1 MSDTPQ
7 GPGWWLASDG
17 RWYAPELH
25 PDRREDARVEAVVA
39 PTEPVTPP
47 PGEGW
52 PTSPPTDAPVTFEQ
66 DPGGTPRSLR
76 DVVAGLA
83 ALVAAVLLAAGAL
96 LDWADRITI
105 TGVGTSE
112 VTGFD
117 SNGIGVLLCAGV
129 LAVMGAMTLTGV
141 RHILVLVAMLA
152 AALTA
157 VGLIAFS
164 IYDITGPASDRL
176 AEAVAS
182 VSGLDAD
189 QVADAGVEFDLATG
203 IWMALAGGVVGVA
216 GSLLVRTR

>member
-25 PDRREDARVEAVVA
+25 PDRGQPLED
-39 PTEPVTPP
+39 PTPP
-47 PGEGW
+47 AGEGW
-52 PTSPPTDAPVTFEQ
+52 PTSPPTEQ
-66 DPGGTPRSLR
+66 PTSRPATEGDGHVRTTR
-76 DVVAGLA
+76 DVIAGA
-83 ALVAAVLLAAGAL
+83 VALVAAVLLAAGSF
-96 LDWADRITI
+96 LDWADRVTI
-105 TGVGTSE
+105 RNVGSSE

-129 LAVMGAMTLTGV
+129 LAVGGAMTLTGV
-141 RHILVLVAMLA
+141 RHVFVLISMLA

-157 VGLIAFS
+157 TALVGFS
-164 IYDITGPASDRL
+164 MYDIEGPASDHL

-182 VSGLDAD
+182 VAGLDPQ
-189 QVADAGVEFDLATG
+189 QVSNAGVDFDLATG
-203 IWMALAGGVVGVA
+203 IWMALVGGVVGVV

>member
-25 PDRREDARVEAVVA
+25 PDFREQ
-39 PTEPVTPP
+39 PLEPPTPP
-47 PGEGW
+47 AGEGW
-52 PTSPPTDAPVTFEQ
+52 PTSPPTEQ
-66 DPGGTPRSLR
+66 PAAVPADDDGHLRTTR
-76 DVVAGLA
+76 DVVAGVV
-83 ALVAAVLLAAGAL
+83 ALVAAVLLAAGSF

-105 TGVGTSE
+105 RNVGSSE

-129 LAVMGAMTLTGV
+129 LAVGGAMTLTGI
-141 RHILVLVAMLA
+141 RHVFVLISMLA

-157 VGLIAFS
+157 TALVGFS
-164 IYDITGPASDRL
+164 MYDIQGPASDRL

-182 VSGLDAD
+182 FAGIDPQQVSN
-189 QVADAGVEFDLATG
+189 AGVDFDLATG
-203 IWMALAGGVVGVA
+203 IWMALAGGVAGVV